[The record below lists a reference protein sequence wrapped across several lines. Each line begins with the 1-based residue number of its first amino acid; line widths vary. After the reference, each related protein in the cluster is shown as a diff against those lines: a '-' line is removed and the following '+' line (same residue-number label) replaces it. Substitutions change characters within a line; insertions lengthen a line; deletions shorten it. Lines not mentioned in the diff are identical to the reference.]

1 MAIGKMAKAA
11 AQGAKIAV
19 KYGPQAKIAWDK
31 GGKQATLAATKR
43 ALSVSARRKA
53 SAHASGV
60 IDGTFLKIAPEG
72 STIYVVFSGDQPIAA
87 YPPQQAPY
95 PTLLAHAD
103 LGKRERPAEAAPR
116 RPWRRAARGP
126 RALG

>member
-1 MAIGKMAKAA
+1 MAFGKMAKAA

-31 GGKQATLAATKR
+31 GGKHATVAATKR
-43 ALSVSARRKA
+43 ALTLNARRRA

-60 IDGTFLKIAPEG
+60 IDGTFLKIAPAG
-72 STIYVVFSGDQPIAA
+72 STIYVVFSGEQPIAA

-103 LGKRERPAEAAPR
+103 LSKRERPGEPSTR
-116 RPWRRAARGP
+116 RTWRRAAKGP
-126 RALG
+126 RALR